1 MITAGAG
8 GGSRAQPDAVAGGGG
23 DRAGHCRGT
32 PATSTSHSSAF
43 SSCGSARV
51 GVSASCTRRGHGL
64 WAPSASEP
72 RRREVQERALLA
84 EAEKGTRE
92 AEALERR
99 GRGRRRD
106 PPSAL
111 RLRGMCGRR
120 RPSPLLSRG

>member
-1 MITAGAG
+1 M
-8 GGSRAQPDAVAGGGG
+8 
-23 DRAGHCRGT
+23 
-32 PATSTSHSSAF
+32 
-43 SSCGSARV
+43 
-51 GVSASCTRRGHGL
+51 
-64 WAPSASEP
+64 
-72 RRREVQERALLA
+72 QERALLA
-84 EAEKGTRE
+84 EAEKGARE